1 MAEAGAE
8 AKTEVLRLEAHFD
21 EERGKSRTPKV
32 LSVPELAKFERNL
45 VTEPKHIQC
54 TPGFGTLK
62 RKESGAGLRCVARS
76 FISEPLGEET
86 NESWP
91 GSRSNPSSNMFS
103 NVWAPSG

>member
-45 VTEPKHIQC
+45 VTGVWWDH
-54 TPGFGTLK
+54 
-62 RKESGAGLRCVARS
+62 AGILFRRS
-76 FISEPLGEET
+76 PHYIRVVRG
-86 NESWP
+86 
-91 GSRSNPSSNMFS
+91 
-103 NVWAPSG
+103 